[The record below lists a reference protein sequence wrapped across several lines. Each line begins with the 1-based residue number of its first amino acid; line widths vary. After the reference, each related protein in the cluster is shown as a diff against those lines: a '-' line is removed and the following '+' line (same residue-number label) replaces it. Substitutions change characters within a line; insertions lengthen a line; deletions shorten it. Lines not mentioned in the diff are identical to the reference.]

1 VNCRSAAAGG
11 TNPAV
16 WPLTYRRTMWRVS
29 SAQALKFIATIVICA
44 VAVGSC
50 YPWFQLPIDVDYLA
64 TSLAQLIE
72 AAR

>member
-1 VNCRSAAAGG
+1 
-11 TNPAV
+11 
-16 WPLTYRRTMWRVS
+16 MWRVS